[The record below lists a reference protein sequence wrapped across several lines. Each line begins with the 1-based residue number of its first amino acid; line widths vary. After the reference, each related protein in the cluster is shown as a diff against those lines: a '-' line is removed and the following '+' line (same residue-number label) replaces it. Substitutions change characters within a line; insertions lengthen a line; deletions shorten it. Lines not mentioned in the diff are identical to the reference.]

1 MELRL
6 AQIDAF
12 ADRPFAGNPAAVVPL
27 EGWLPAGLMQ
37 AIAAENNLSETV
49 FFVREGEGYRLRWFT
64 PMTEVDLCG
73 HATLAAAFLILT
85 DLEPGATRVLFQ
97 SVSGPL
103 GVARRG
109 DLLELDFPSRPPR
122 PIPPVPGLAEA
133 LGTEILETH
142 LSRDVV
148 AVLPSEAAV
157 RALEPDFSALAR
169 IDHFGFI
176 ATARGDTCDV
186 VSRFFVPR
194 EGIPEDPVT
203 GSAHSTLVP
212 FWAGRLGKT
221 VLHARQLSTRGG
233 ELFCELKGDRVAIAG
248 RAVKVLEGRFF
259 IPDGFAVP
267 EPPARS

>member
-1 MELRL
+1 MRL
-6 AQIDAF
+6 PLFQIDAF

-27 EGWLPAGLMQ
+27 EAWLPAERMQ

-49 FFVREGEGYRLRWFT
+49 FFVPEGEGYRIRWFT

-73 HATLAAAFLILT
+73 HATLAAAFVLFTELRP
-85 DLEPGATRVLFQ
+85 DLEAVRFQ

-103 GVARRG
+103 AVARQG
-109 DLLELDFPSRPPR
+109 NLLVLDFPSRPPR

-133 LGTEILETH
+133 LGARILETH

-148 AVLPSEAAV
+148 AVLGSEAEV
-157 RALEPDFSALAR
+157 RALEPDFSALTR

-176 ATARGDTCDV
+176 ATAQGDTGDF
-186 VSRFFVPR
+186 VSRFFVPK

-212 FWAGRLGKT
+212 FWAERLGKP
-221 VLHARQLSTRGG
+221 VLHARQLSRRGG

-248 RAVKVLEGRFF
+248 RAVKVLEGHFLL
-259 IPDGFAVP
+259 PD
-267 EPPARS
+267 